1 MELIS
6 FGSSIHSSF
15 PLHDIFNLLRAVVVG
30 PHALPDPNHQI
41 SYRHDGCV
49 HAVYKTDVR

>member
-15 PLHDIFNLLRAVVVG
+15 PLHDIFNLVRAVVVG
-30 PHALPDPNHQI
+30 PRALPDPNRQI
-41 SYRHDGCV
+41 CYRHDGCV